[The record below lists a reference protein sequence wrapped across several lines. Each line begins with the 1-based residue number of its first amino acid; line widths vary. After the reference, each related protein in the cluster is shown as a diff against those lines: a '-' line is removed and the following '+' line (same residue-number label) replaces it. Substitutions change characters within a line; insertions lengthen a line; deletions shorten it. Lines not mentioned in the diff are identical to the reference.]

1 MFKAGYDCD
10 PAVKQGSRIVALG
23 RAGRVTVCIIDG
35 IGHWCDGKGFT
46 AVRYTGQG
54 NAQRI
59 GVPTYSYTADRSSS
73 SSTAA

>member
-10 PAVKQGSRIVALG
+10 PAIKQGSRIVALG
-23 RAGRVTVCIIDG
+23 STGRVTVCIIDG
-35 IGHWCDGKGFT
+35 ISHRGDGKSFT
-46 AVRYTGQG
+46 AIGNAGQG

-59 GVPTYSYTADRSSS
+59 GVPAYGYTADRSSS